1 MEELSLE
8 WTAIDRFFI
17 LSLLSSLIFPRVQ
30 WEPAPGL
37 SAVNVLITSRENESP
52 VTKAL
57 SPITDVFP
65 LLTIAEIKEKL

>member
-1 MEELSLE
+1 MDSY
-8 WTAIDRFFI
+8 R
-17 LSLLSSLIFPRVQ
+17 SIFHIIFAFQSNFSRVQ

-37 SAVNVLITSRENESP
+37 SAVKVLITSRENESP

-65 LLTIAEIKEKL
+65 LLTFAEIKEKL